1 MCGLAGISS
10 QETLS
15 PYLKHSLRDL
25 SNTFLLSRGPDEQ
38 NTVEDQS
45 FILYHSRLTIQ
56 GGSQGSQ
63 PISLNDGRLM
73 VYNGEIYNIG
83 EMQKLLRSQGL
94 ISHKNFSDT
103 EVLKLMIDNDL
114 QDYFEKIHGAYAL
127 AILNPS
133 DGSVELRRDPLGLK
147 PLFYG
152 VSGSDFFFSTHSLV
166 VSKLMKA
173 SELSPEGLALY
184 LSLGYIPEEFS
195 IFKSVRQVKLG
206 EVVHFFK
213 GSISM
218 KTEIPIYGIIEEF
231 NLEKSLE
238 IFAQVVREHSESSNE
253 TPSIF
258 LSDGYDSTA
267 ISTQMK
273 TVGPAIFATQPR
285 FSLEGR
291 AEKKRVIRNA
301 AATGRT
307 LSTLP
312 LTDYNDALF
321 NRTIANYTSPQSY
334 SSFRSVANL
343 SILAN
348 GAGTKVAITG
358 DGGDEIFG
366 GYSWNSKNGI
376 NMPNPFW
383 KKHIGSRDNL
393 LAEISI
399 DASSSPQFEMA
410 SNIHPRFTK
419 NEISQIS
426 GLSELDIEY
435 ILEAH
440 FSASNGAIGENF
452 NSDQIRRLRDIRSFG
467 LGHGAQK
474 VDNMGLGF
482 GVEIRTPMLDRRVI
496 SLALGRLALQDRGA
510 LINEESKWLQK
521 EIIRRSKGV
530 ETGNKKKGF
539 SSKTKAN
546 LPFRTRTFQVA
557 KDVGLDTSSILRR
570 KSPLQDARF
579 NAVRTLGEWLLV
591 S

>member
-10 QETLS
+10 REALS
-15 PYLKHSLRDL
+15 PHLKNSIRDL
-25 SNTFLLSRGPDEQ
+25 SNTFLLPRGPDEQ
-38 NTVEDQS
+38 NTVEEQGL
-45 FILYHSRLTIQ
+45 ILYHSRLTVQ
-56 GGSQGSQ
+56 GGSRGSQ
-63 PISLNDGRLM
+63 PTTLNDGRLM
-73 VYNGEIYNIG
+73 VYNGEIYNIE
-83 EMQKLLRSQGL
+83 EMQNLLRSQGL
-94 ISHKNFSDT
+94 ISHKHFSDT
-103 EVLKLMIDNDL
+103 EVLKLIIDNDL
-114 QDYFEKIHGAYAL
+114 QEYVEKIHGAYAL
-127 AILNPS
+127 AIVNPS
-133 DGSVELRRDPLGLK
+133 DRSVELRRDPLGLK

-166 VSKLMKA
+166 VSKLMNA
-173 SELSPEGLALY
+173 SDLSPEGLALY

-195 IFKSVRQVKLG
+195 IFESVRQVKPG
-206 EVVHFFK
+206 EVVHFSK
-213 GSISM
+213 GSIST
-218 KTEIPIYGIIEEF
+218 KTEIPMYGAIEEF

-238 IFAQVVREHSESSNE
+238 IFTRVVREHSESSNE
-253 TPSIF
+253 TPTLF

-267 ISTQMK
+267 ISAQMN
-273 TVGPAIFATQPR
+273 TVGPAIFATQPGV
-285 FSLEGR
+285 SLQGW
-291 AEKKRVIRNA
+291 AEKKRVVRNA
-301 AATGRT
+301 ATTAKT

-312 LTDYNDALF
+312 LTDYNDSLF
-321 NRTIANYTSPQSY
+321 NKTIANYTSPQSY

-383 KKHIGSRDNL
+383 KKHLDSRDEL

-399 DASSSPQFEMA
+399 DASSSPQLEMA

-426 GLSELDIEY
+426 GLSVLDIDCL
-435 ILEAH
+435 LESH
-440 FSASNGAIGENF
+440 FSASNCTSDENLS
-452 NSDQIRRLRDIRSFG
+452 SDQTRRLRDIRSFG

-496 SLALGRLALQDRGA
+496 SLALERLALKDQG
-510 LINEESKWLQK
+510 LLVKEESKWLQK
-521 EIIRRSKGV
+521 EIIRRSKGL
-530 ETGNKKKGF
+530 ETGKKKKGF
-539 SSKTKAN
+539 SSKTRAN
-546 LPFRTRTFQVA
+546 LPFRNRTYQVA
-557 KDVGLDTSSILRR
+557 KEVGLDTSSILRR

-579 NAVRTLGEWLLV
+579 NAVRTLGEWLLLK
-591 S
+591 